1 MKNRLRNEIGQV
13 SRARDMATSSLW
25 SGRGA
30 CAAVTVSVEDQ
41 VKNGTVGLGFCRFWL
56 PSRWTLISGL
66 HGGTKW
72 VWAVWCSQEAGLV

>member
-13 SRARDMATSSLW
+13 SRARDMATISLW
-25 SGRGA
+25 PSRGA
-30 CAAVTVSVEDQ
+30 CAAATVSVEDQ
-41 VKNGTVGLGFCRFWL
+41 VRNGTEGLGFCCFWL
-56 PSRWTLISGL
+56 PSRRTLTSGL